1 MSRETSTEPDSAAL
15 RQAEALRYALLLDWG
30 TRLGVIALFLSFSC
44 YVLGL
49 LTPHVPLDQLPSL
62 WGLPAKTY
70 LERTGTP
77 TGWGWVSLMGT
88 GDMSNLIGVAL
99 LAACS
104 VPPLLGLIPL
114 YMRRKDYLYAA
125 LCSLIVLVLA
135 LAASGV
141 LTAGH

>member
-114 YMRRKDYLYAA
+114 YMQRKDYLYAA

>member
-15 RQAEALRYALLLDWG
+15 RQTEALRYALLLDWG

-114 YMRRKDYLYAA
+114 YMQRKDYLYAA

>member
-1 MSRETSTEPDSAAL
+1 MSRETSTEPDRAAL
-15 RQAEALRYALLLDWG
+15 RQTEALRYALLLDWG

-62 WGLPAKTY
+62 WGLAAKTY

>member
-15 RQAEALRYALLLDWG
+15 RQTEALRYALLLDWG

>member
-15 RQAEALRYALLLDWG
+15 RQTEALRYALLLDWG

-104 VPPLLGLIPL
+104 VP
-114 YMRRKDYLYAA
+114 
-125 LCSLIVLVLA
+125 LC
-135 LAASGV
+135 
-141 LTAGH
+141 

>member
-1 MSRETSTEPDSAAL
+1 MSRETSTESDSAAL

-62 WGLPAKTY
+62 WGLAAKTY

-114 YMRRKDYLYAA
+114 YMQRKDYLYAA

>member
-1 MSRETSTEPDSAAL
+1 MSMETTTKPTNASL
-15 RQAEALRYALLLDWG
+15 QRAEALRYAFLLDWG
-30 TRLGVIALFLSFSC
+30 TRLGVAALFLSFSC

-49 LTPHVPLDQLPSL
+49 LNPHVPLDQLPSL

-77 TGWGWVSLMGT
+77 TGWGWVSLLGT
-88 GDMSNLIGVAL
+88 GDMSNLIGIAL

-104 VPPLLGLIPL
+104 VPPLLGLILL
-114 YMRRKDYLYAA
+114 YMQRKDYLYAT

-141 LTAGH
+141 LTSGH

>member
-1 MSRETSTEPDSAAL
+1 M
-15 RQAEALRYALLLDWG
+15 
-30 TRLGVIALFLSFSC
+30 
-44 YVLGL
+44 
-49 LTPHVPLDQLPSL
+49 DQLPSL

-135 LAASGV
+135 LVASGV

>member
-1 MSRETSTEPDSAAL
+1 MSRETSTESDSAAL

-114 YMRRKDYLYAA
+114 YMQRKDYLYAA